1 MQFTNLL
8 QLEELARQVIE
19 PGAFDY
25 IAGGADDEVSLRRNR
40 EDFERITLRPRMLVD
55 VSNVDTSTTVLG
67 TRVGL
72 PVLLAPTAGH
82 KLCCEE
88 GEHATAR
95 AVAAADTIMILSTLS
110 TTRLEDVAAAS
121 ESP

>member
-8 QLEELARQVIE
+8 ELEALAREIID

-25 IAGGADDEVSLRRNR
+25 IAGGSDDEVTLRRNR
-40 EDFERITLRPRMLVD
+40 DDFGHYMLRPRVLVD

-67 TRVGL
+67 TPVAF

-82 KLCCEE
+82 KLCCDE
-88 GEHATAR
+88 GDSATA
-95 AVAAADTIMILSTLS
+95 AAANRATTVMILSTLA
-110 TTRLEDVAAAS
+110 TTS
-121 ESP
+121 